1 MKAIVL
7 VENTAS
13 LSLPGEHGLSLYI
26 EHRNRR
32 ILLDAGQSDLFARNA
47 RALGVDLNTV
57 DTAVLSHGH
66 FDHANGFDAFLDA
79 VPEVCV
85 HARPAAFLPQY
96 HGEEYIGLKES
107 LRTACARRFAL
118 SAGPEDLGDG
128 IFLIPDS
135 VEHEQSLVLA
145 TDAGL
150 VVFNSCSHAGAG
162 HIAADIC
169 RQFPGEKIAAYIG
182 GFHLMGKT
190 GPDSLGVEPGIVKNL
205 AAWLLEEL
213 GVGAI
218 YTGHCTGAPA
228 FALLQEAGG
237 DRVMPLHTG
246 SIISLGE

>member
-13 LSLPGEHGLSLYI
+13 PSLPGEHGLSLYI
-26 EHRNRR
+26 EHGNRR
-32 ILLDAGQSDLFARNA
+32 ILLDAGQSDFFARNA
-47 RALGVDLNTV
+47 RALGVDLNQV

-66 FDHANGFDAFLDA
+66 FDHADGFDAFFDT
-79 VPEVCV
+79 VPEICV

-96 HGEEYIGLKES
+96 HGEEYIGLSES
-107 LRTACARRFAL
+107 LRTAYAHRFTL
-118 SAGPEDLGDG
+118 SDGPEDLGDG

-135 VEHEQSLVLA
+135 VEHEQSLVLS
-145 TDAGL
+145 TDSGL
-150 VVFNSCSHAGAG
+150 VIFNSCSHAGAG
-162 HIAADIC
+162 HIAADIH

-205 AAWLLEEL
+205 ATWLLEEL
-213 GVGAI
+213 GVGTI

-228 FALLQEAGG
+228 FALLQSTG
-237 DRVMPLHTG
+237 DNRVMPLNTG
-246 SIISLGE
+246 SVISVGE